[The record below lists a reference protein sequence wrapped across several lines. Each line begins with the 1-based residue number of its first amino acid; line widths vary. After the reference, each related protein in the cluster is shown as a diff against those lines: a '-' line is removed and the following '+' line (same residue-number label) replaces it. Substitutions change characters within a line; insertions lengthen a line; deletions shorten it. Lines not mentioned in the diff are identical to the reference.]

1 MDGLNEVKL
10 IGNVGKD
17 VDFRSVGN
25 DRKVA
30 TIVLATNKTYKKQNG
45 EKETKTEWHNV
56 EFWGPTAQ
64 YCENYIKK
72 GMTLYVNGEL
82 RTDIYE
88 KEGVKQYRCKIVG
101 SDLLILKGNN
111 NNGTSNGQQTNT
123 SQATTSQD
131 ARQQTQQYV
140 AEPATATATSDTF
153 VASSVDEDL
162 PF

>member
-17 VDFRSVGN
+17 VDFRNLGN

-64 YCENYIKK
+64 YCGDYIKK
-72 GMTLYVNGEL
+72 GMMLYVNGEL

-88 KEGVKQYRCKIVG
+88 KEGVKQYRYKIVG
-101 SDLLILKGNN
+101 SELLILKGNN
-111 NNGTSNGQQTNT
+111 TTTTNNQQGNNT
-123 SQATTSQD
+123 QSTTTQD

-140 AEPATATATSDTF
+140 AEPIATTTTSNAF